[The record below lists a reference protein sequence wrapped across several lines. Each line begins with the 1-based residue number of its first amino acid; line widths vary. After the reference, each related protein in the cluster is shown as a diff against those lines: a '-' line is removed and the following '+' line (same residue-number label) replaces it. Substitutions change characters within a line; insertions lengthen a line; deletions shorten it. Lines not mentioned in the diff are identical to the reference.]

1 MPRDDFESEL
11 NHQHRHL
18 RDLLAELGTL
28 TRNPEGFEAAKA
40 SLVAKLRALREMVQ
54 AHFAFEEEGGY
65 MSEVLRKAP
74 RFLPEVERL
83 EAQHTQI
90 LRDLDRLTRTD
101 LDETD
106 SDTFLAEVH
115 GLIERLGRH
124 EREETDV
131 VQRSVI
137 EDTGV
142 GD

>member
-1 MPRDDFESEL
+1 MPRDDFEAEL

-18 RDLLAELGTL
+18 RDLLSELGTL
-28 TRNPEGFEAAKA
+28 TRNPEGFEAAKGP
-40 SLVAKLRALREMVQ
+40 LVAKLRALRETVQ

-65 MSEVLRKAP
+65 MSDVLRKAP

-83 EAQHTQI
+83 EAQHTEI

-101 LDETD
+101 LEKTEPEA
-106 SDTFLAEVH
+106 FLDEVH
-115 GLIERLGRH
+115 SLIERLGRH

-137 EDTGV
+137 EDTGT

>member
-1 MPRDDFESEL
+1 MPHDDFESEL

-18 RDLLAELGTL
+18 RDLLTELGTL
-28 TRNPEGFEAAKA
+28 TRNPEGFEAAKGA
-40 SLVAKLRALREMVQ
+40 LVAKLRALREMVQ

-83 EAQHTQI
+83 EAQHTEI
-90 LRDLDRLTRTD
+90 LRSLDGLTRTN

-106 SDTFLAEVH
+106 AETFLAEVH
-115 GLIERLGRH
+115 DLIDRLVRH

-137 EDTGV
+137 EETGS